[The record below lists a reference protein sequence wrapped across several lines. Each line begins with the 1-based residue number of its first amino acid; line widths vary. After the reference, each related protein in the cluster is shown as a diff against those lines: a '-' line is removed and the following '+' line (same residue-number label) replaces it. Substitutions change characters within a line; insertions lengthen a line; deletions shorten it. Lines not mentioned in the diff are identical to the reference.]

1 MPIQITLDDVL
12 RRNDMSRRELSRRT
26 GVHRDTV
33 CKYAGNR
40 VRLVS
45 LDLLEAFCTVLH
57 CGLSDLLSDTPE
69 PDMPRPHAPA
79 ETVQCSPG
87 TRTHTSIH
95 EMTTA
100 EFERWLDSRPRHV

>member
-12 RRNDMSRRELSRRT
+12 RCKDMSCRGLSRRT

-40 VRLVS
+40 VRIVS
-45 LDLLEAFCTVLH
+45 LGVLAAFCATLH
-57 CGLSDLLSDTPE
+57 CSLSDLLSDTPE
-69 PDMPRPHAPA
+69 PDMPRSHAPA
-79 ETVQCSPG
+79 ETIQRLPG

-95 EMTTA
+95 EMTPA
-100 EFERWLDSRPRHV
+100 EFERWLDSRRRHV